1 MNHTFSQPAGATAP
15 NLIPSALL
23 SRYDVAGPRYT
34 SYPTVPHWEST
45 PTAAEWLAHLG
56 RCLEGGTEAAVYVHI
71 PFCRSLCTYC
81 GCNVRITR
89 NRGVTTPYLDAVL
102 AEWQLYRRGLGLER
116 VPVGELHLGGGTP
129 TFLTPE
135 EIGYLVE
142 GLRAGMAVA
151 ADAELSIE
159 VDPRV
164 TTAEHLK
171 ALAALGFRRIS
182 LGVQDFDPRV
192 QDIVNRV
199 QSEEQIRE
207 VSDTARALGF
217 QSVNFD
223 LIYGLPLQTEESIR
237 ATMAAVGRLRPDRIA
252 LYSYAHVPWI
262 KPAQRRFTEAD
273 LPVGDAKR
281 ALYECGRELLTGE
294 GYREIGLDHFALPED
309 SLWTASVTGTLHRN
323 FMGYTSRRSVPQ
335 LGLGVSAIGDAWSA
349 FAQNEKVLERYE
361 ERVTQGELPIVRGH
375 LLTDEDLELRS
386 RILDLMTR
394 FRTRWD
400 RRGSAGEFMEGIATR
415 LAPLAGDGLI
425 VVNEDSCEVTDLGR
439 AFLRNVCMAFDARL
453 VRQRA
458 EAAPSAAAP
467 IFSRTV

>member
-1 MNHTFSQPAGATAP
+1 MNQLADPLA
-15 NLIPSALL
+15 ALL
-23 SRYDVAGPRYT
+23 SRYDVPGPRYT

-45 PTAAEWLAHLG
+45 PTEAQWIEHLA
-56 RCLEGGTEAAVYVHI
+56 RCLADGTEAAVYVHV

-89 NRGVTTPYLDAVL
+89 NRGLTVPYLESVL
-102 AEWQLYRRGLGLER
+102 EEWRLYRHALGVDR
-116 VPVGELHLGGGTP
+116 VALGELHIGGGTP

-135 EIGYLVE
+135 ELTHLVT
-142 GLRAGMAVA
+142 GLLAGAQIA
-151 ADAELSIE
+151 EDAELSLE

-164 TTAEHLK
+164 TTVEHLR
-171 ALAALGFRRIS
+171 ALAALNFRRIS

-199 QSEEQIRE
+199 QSEEQIR
-207 VSDTARALGF
+207 VVTDQARALGF

-281 ALYECGRELLTGE
+281 ALYECGRALLTEE

-309 SLWTASVTGTLHRN
+309 ALWKASESGTLHRN

-349 FAQNEKVLERYE
+349 FAQNEKVLERYQ
-361 ERVTQGELPIVRGH
+361 ERVSQGELPIVRGH
-375 LLTDEDLELRS
+375 LLTAEDLELRA
-386 RILDLMTR
+386 RILELMTR
-394 FRTRWD
+394 FETHWERT
-400 RRGSAGEFMEGIATR
+400 GSAGEFMGDIASR
-415 LAPLAGDGLI
+415 LAPLASDGLI
-425 VVNEDSCEVTDLGR
+425 VVNEDACRVTEVGR

-458 EAAPSAAAP
+458 GSAAVSAP
-467 IFSRTV
+467 LFSRTV

>member
-1 MNHTFSQPAGATAP
+1 MTATSTTSTLAPPDIPA
-15 NLIPSALL
+15 ALL
-23 SRYDVAGPRYT
+23 SRYDVPGPRYT

-45 PTAAEWLAHLG
+45 PTSEEWISHLG
-56 RCLEGGTEAAVYVHI
+56 RCLADGSDAAVYVHI

-89 NRGVTTPYLDAVL
+89 NRSLTVPYLDSVL
-102 AEWQLYRRGLGLER
+102 TEWQLYRRALGIER
-116 VPVGELHLGGGTP
+116 LPVGELHLGGGTP
-129 TFLTPE
+129 TFLTPPE
-135 EIGYLVE
+135 LTHLIE
-142 GLRAGMAVA
+142 GLLAGARLA

-164 TTAEHLK
+164 TSAEHLQ

-207 VSDTARALGF
+207 VSDTARSLGF

-237 ATMAAVGRLRPDRIA
+237 STMAAVGRLRPDRIA

-262 KPAQRRFTEAD
+262 KPQQRRFTEAD

-309 SLWTASVTGTLHRN
+309 ALWKASESGTLHRN

-361 ERVTQGELPIVRGH
+361 ERVALGELPIVRGH
-375 LLTDEDLELRS
+375 VLTAEDLELRS
-386 RILDLMTR
+386 RILELMTR
-394 FRTRWD
+394 FRTNWD
-400 RRGSAGEFMEGIATR
+400 ERGSAGGFLRDIGTR
-415 LAPLAGDGLI
+415 LAPLASDGLI
-425 VVNEDSCEVTDLGR
+425 VVNEDACEVTDVGR

-458 EAAPSAAAP
+458 GSAPAGAP
-467 IFSRTV
+467 VFSRTV